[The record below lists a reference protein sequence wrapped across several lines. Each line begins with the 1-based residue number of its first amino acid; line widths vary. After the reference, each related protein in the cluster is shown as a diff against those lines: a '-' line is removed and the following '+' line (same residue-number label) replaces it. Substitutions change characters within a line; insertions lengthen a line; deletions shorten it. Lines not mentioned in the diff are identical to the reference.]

1 MSILE
6 GVEGVLAMFEQGRH
20 EITFNDVI
28 DELDLAKSS
37 ASRLLAQMVRYRL
50 LELQPSTRRYRPGV
64 LLIRAAQAATQ
75 AHPFDEQCREIL
87 AALSDSTG
95 FTAYLS
101 MLDGIDTVVLQRLN
115 GSNPVQVL
123 SPPGARRPAFTTAM
137 GRVLLSRLPE
147 PEFSARYGDADC
159 NLPEAPAG
167 CPATV
172 AELRER
178 VAIARRE
185 RSAIAVNEGM
195 PGIGA
200 VATTLADPLSG
211 DVRGLCLSFTAMQVS
226 QAQAQALRDTLVRA
240 VAPLGQRIG
249 DPVWLHAADTAPLL

>member
-6 GVEGVLAMFEQGRH
+6 GVESVLDLFGHDRH
-20 EITFNDVI
+20 EITFNDVL
-28 DELDLAKSS
+28 DELGLAKSS

-50 LELQPSTRRYRPGV
+50 LELQPATRRYRPGTLV
-64 LLIRAAQAATQ
+64 IRAAQAATQ

-87 AALSDSTG
+87 AALSDATG

-101 MLDGIDTVVLQRLN
+101 MLDGTDTVVLQRLN

-147 PEFSARYGDADC
+147 TEFSARYAGARK
-159 NLPEAPAG
+159 LPDTPAG

-172 AELRER
+172 TELRER
-178 VAIARRE
+178 VATARRE

-226 QAQAQALRDTLVRA
+226 QAQAQALREALVQA
-240 VAPLGQRIG
+240 VAPVGQRLG
-249 DPVWLHAADTAPLL
+249 DPLWLDAASLN

>member
-6 GVEGVLAMFEQGRH
+6 GVESVLGLFEHGRH
-20 EITFNDVI
+20 EIAFHDVT
-28 DELDLAKSS
+28 DDLGLAKSS

-50 LELQPSTRRYRPGV
+50 LELQPATRRYRPGA

-101 MLDGIDTVVLQRLN
+101 MLDGTDTVVLQRLN

-123 SPPGARRPAFTTAM
+123 SPPGARRAAFTTAM
-137 GRVLLSRLPE
+137 GRVLLSRLPDAVLT
-147 PEFSARYGDADC
+147 SRYGADAGMA
-159 NLPEAPAG
+159 LPDALPG

-172 AELRER
+172 GELHER
-178 VAIARRE
+178 IAAARQARSAVAI
-185 RSAIAVNEGM
+185 NEGM

-200 VATTLADPLSG
+200 VATTIADPASG
-211 DVRGLCLSFTAMQVS
+211 DVRGLCLSFTALQVG
-226 QAQAQALRDTLVRA
+226 QAQAQTLRDTLVDA
-240 VAPLGQRIG
+240 VAALGRRVG
-249 DPVWLHAADTAPLL
+249 DPFWLAA